1 MSDLQSFF
9 RKCLA
14 SEEEKGSAPQVD
26 VYMFK
31 VAFKPKEQ
39 IDKAAFEE
47 LIKTHEPAFGE
58 RLNPF
63 DGKEYGYIE
72 LGGWIGDQRD
82 ALIFIALCDHL
93 GLAKALH
100 PGNLMPFMPKDIQN
114 MLAGQGKICL
124 MAGALPESIE
134 TMLIKS
140 KQYLESQAKAE
151 GKPV

>member
-1 MSDLQSFF
+1 MSDFQSFF
-9 RKCLA
+9 RNCLA
-14 SEEEKGSAPQVD
+14 SEEEKGTAPLVD

-47 LIKTHEPAFGE
+47 LIKAHEPSFGVK
-58 RLNPF
+58 LNPF

-72 LGGWIGDQRD
+72 LGGWLGDQRD
-82 ALIFIALCDHL
+82 ALVFIALCEHL

-100 PGNLMPFMPKDIQN
+100 PGNLMPFMPKEIQD

-124 MAGALPESIE
+124 MAGTLPESIE
-134 TMLIKS
+134 TMLRKS
-140 KQYLESQAKAE
+140 KEYIEAQAAAQAKPA
-151 GKPV
+151 